1 LGSTSANAVLFYS
14 KVFDSNLEALMKTIH
29 GFERITAKHISELK
43 TKAEFYRHLK
53 TGAELLSLINND
65 ENKVFGIIFR
75 TPPTDSTGVA
85 HILEHSVLCGSRKY
99 PLKEP
104 FVELMKGSLQ
114 TFLNAFTYPDKT
126 CYPVASQNLQDFY
139 NLIDVYLDAVLY
151 PRLTP
156 FTLQQEGH
164 HLELEEL
171 DNPLIYKGVVYNEM
185 KGAYSS
191 PDRVLAEYSQQ
202 SLFPN
207 HTYGYDSGGEPKHIP
222 SLTFE
227 QFTSFHQQYYHP
239 SNARIFFHGD
249 DDPEQRLRLVNDY
262 LKEFERQEIASAVP
276 VQPPFKGPK
285 RIIRSFGAGSDD
297 SGELKGMLTTNW
309 LLTETAG
316 AETNLALRILNY
328 ILLGMPA
335 SPLRKALIDS
345 GLGEDL
351 AGVGL
356 EDELRQ
362 MYFSTGLRG
371 IDIEDG
377 DRVENL
383 ILQTLNGLAKEGIDP
398 LTVEAAL
405 NTVEFRLRENNSRNY
420 PQGLVL
426 MLRAL
431 TTWLYDFD
439 PLALLAFEAP
449 LSKVKAQLAADSSFF
464 AGMIQRF
471 FLNNP
476 HRTTLILQPDPTL
489 LEKEEAEERER
500 LATARSAMSK
510 EKLQAVIDQTNELKR
525 IQQAPDP
532 PEALAAIP
540 ILKLSDLEKR
550 NKTIPLTSI
559 EQRNTKVLFHDLPT
573 SSIVY
578 LDVGFNLQAME
589 QQYLPFVPLFG
600 RALLE
605 MGTDKEDFV
614 TLTQRIGRKT
624 GGIHPQSF
632 TSAVGGEERGASWLF
647 LRGKSMLSQSS
658 DLMAIRRDVL
668 LTVQLDNQERF
679 RQMIM
684 EAKARYE
691 QRLVPEGHQ
700 VVNLRLRA
708 HFNEAD
714 WVAEQM
720 KGVSYLFFLR
730 DLIRKVDEDWPGVLA
745 NLEHMRQALV
755 SRQNIIINVTCD
767 QKDWSAF
774 NPHLDGFLKQLPA
787 DDVQEFKWSPDKPA
801 DFEGMIIPAQ
811 VNYVG
816 KGANL
821 YQLGYRLHGSA
832 HVISRYLR
840 TAWLWERV
848 RVQGGAYGAFC
859 LFNHLSGTLTFVS
872 YRDPNLIKTIE
883 IFDETVKFLRSTDIT
898 DDELTKCI
906 IGTIGEIDRH
916 LLPDVKGYTSMV
928 RYLTKDTAEKRQLLR
943 ENVLNTSV
951 TDFRDFADVLDG
963 VKRSGLVKVVG
974 AASAL
979 ETVAAERQGWLEVFK
994 LL

>member
-1 LGSTSANAVLFYS
+1 MGSTSANAILLYR
-14 KVFDSNLEALMKTIH
+14 KVSYSNLEALMKTIH
-29 GFERITAKHISELK
+29 GFERINEKHISELE
-43 TKAEFYRHLK
+43 TKAELYRHVK
-53 TGAELLSLINND
+53 TGAELLSLVNND

-75 TPPTDSTGVA
+75 TPPSDSTGVA

-227 QFTSFHQQYYHP
+227 QFTLFHQQYYHP

-262 LKEFERQEIASAVP
+262 LKEFERQEIDSAIP
-276 VQPPFKGPK
+276 VQPLFKGPK

-309 LLTETAG
+309 LLTETAD

-345 GLGEDL
+345 GFGEDL
-351 AGVGL
+351 AGAGL

-464 AGMIQRF
+464 EGMIERF
-471 FLNNP
+471 FLNNL

-525 IQQAPDP
+525 VQQAPDP

-559 EQRNTKVLFHDLPT
+559 EQRNTKVLFHDLAT

-578 LDVGFNLQAME
+578 LDVGFDLHAME
-589 QQYLPFVPLFG
+589 QHYLPFVPLFG

-614 TLTQRIGRKT
+614 ALTQRIGRKT

-658 DLMAIRRDVL
+658 DLMAILRDVL
-668 LTVQLDNQERF
+668 LTVELDNQERF
-679 RQMIM
+679 RQMVM

-745 NLEHMRQALV
+745 NLEHMRQTLV

-801 DFEGMIIPAQ
+801 GFEGMIIPAQ

-821 YQLGYRLHGSA
+821 YELGYRLHGSA

-883 IFDETVKFLRSTDIT
+883 TFDETVKFLRSTDIT

-916 LLPDVKGYTSMV
+916 LLPDAKGYTSMV
-928 RYLTKDTAEKRQLLR
+928 RYLTKDTDEKRQLWR